1 MEYEDTLHPKLEKR
15 KMYDKMEMAIDDLT
29 AEQKNCILLF
39 YIEKKTY
46 QEIMTETG
54 LSFMQVKSNIQN
66 GKRNL
71 KNQNDRKQYS

>member
-1 MEYEDTLHPKLEKR
+1 
-15 KMYDKMEMAIDDLT
+15 MEMAIDDLT

-54 LSFMQVKSNIQN
+54 LSFMKVKSNIQN

-71 KNQNDRKQYS
+71 KIKMSEKPEKK